1 MVESVCV
8 CGGGVYRG
16 SVQSECVEMKQSGKV
31 LLLLCEEANQL
42 SE

>member
-1 MVESVCV
+1 MCV
-8 CGGGVYRG
+8 RGGEVYRG
-16 SVQSECVEMKQSGKV
+16 SVQSECVEMKQSEKV